1 MPTPARTS
9 LDEIIA
15 AGQTILEEGGLDGL
29 TMRRVAVAVGIRPP
43 SLYKRIRD
51 RGDLVRLIVDRS
63 LRELTDRLDAVIGSG
78 DPRQDLVALAHVF
91 REFARSR
98 PETYGLLFARLP
110 ETSRVDPETN
120 ARASQA
126 ILRTAAELAGP
137 DDALEAARTVV
148 AWAHGFI
155 SMELA
160 GAFRLGGDVERAFA
174 FGIDRLATAIAADAG
189 VPGGQAADPAVAG

>member
-9 LDEIIA
+9 LDEIVA
-15 AGQTILEEGGLDGL
+15 AGQAILEADGLEGL
-29 TMRRVAVAVGIRPP
+29 TMQRVATAVGIRAP
-43 SLYKRIRD
+43 SLYKRVRD

-63 LRELTDRLDAVIGSG
+63 LRELTDRLDSVVGSG
-78 DPRQDLVALAHVF
+78 DPRRDLAALAYAF

-110 ETSRVDPETN
+110 ESSRVDPDLN
-120 ARASQA
+120 ARASRS
-126 ILRTAAELAGP
+126 IVRTAAELAGP
-137 DDALEAARTVV
+137 DHALEAARTVV

-160 GAFRLGGDVERAFA
+160 GAFRLGGDVDRAFA
-174 FGIDRLATAIAADAG
+174 FGIDRLATAMTVDAG
-189 VPGGQAADPAVAG
+189 IHAAAARSPAAR

>member
-15 AGQTILEEGGLDGL
+15 AGQTILEEDGLDGL
-29 TMRRVAVAVGIRPP
+29 TMQRVAAAVGIRAP

-63 LRELTDRLDAVIGSG
+63 MRELTDRLDSVAGAG
-78 DPRQDLVALAHVF
+78 DPRQDLVALAHAF
-91 REFARSR
+91 RDFARSR

-110 ETSRVDPETN
+110 ETSRVDPELN
-120 ARASQA
+120 ARASRA
-126 ILRTAAELAGP
+126 ILRAAAELAGP
-137 DDALEAARTVV
+137 DNALEAARTVV
-148 AWAHGFI
+148 AWAHGFV

-160 GAFRLGGDVERAFA
+160 GAFRLGGDVERAFG

-189 VPGGQAADPAVAG
+189 VPGERTSYPAAAG